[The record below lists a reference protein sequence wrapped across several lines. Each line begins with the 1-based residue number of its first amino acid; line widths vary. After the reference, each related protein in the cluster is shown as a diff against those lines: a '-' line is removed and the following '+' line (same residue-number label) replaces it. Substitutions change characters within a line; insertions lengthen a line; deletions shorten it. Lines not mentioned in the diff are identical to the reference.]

1 MKFYQIFLLVVSV
14 IAALGA
20 VADKDKAKYT
30 ALFAVA
36 GVLFLASVVIQST
49 I

>member
-1 MKFYQIFLLVVSV
+1 MRFYQIFLLVVPV
-14 IAALGA
+14 IAAFGA
-20 VADKDKAKYT
+20 VADKEKVKYT

-36 GVLFLASVVIQST
+36 GVLFLASVVIQSA

>member
-14 IAALGA
+14 IAAFGA
-20 VADKDKAKYT
+20 VADKEKMKYT

-36 GVLFLASVVIQST
+36 GVLFLASVVIKSV

>member
-1 MKFYQIFLLVVSV
+1 MKFYQIFLLGVSV

-20 VADKDKAKYT
+20 VADKEKEKYT
-30 ALFAVA
+30 ILFAVS
-36 GVLFLASVVIQST
+36 GVLFLTSVVIQSV